1 MTEHGT
7 YRAGSGWFDSSR
19 NAWIN
24 DPAKLTEVIPG
35 PELTRGAADE
45 VASWGKPKA
54 FTENTELESLIRLR
68 DSSKTEDRANY
79 DRIANGAKRMAIG
92 SYEQAKAEG

>member
-19 NAWIN
+19 NAWVN
-24 DPAKLTEVIPG
+24 DPAKLTEIIPG

-45 VASWGKPKA
+45 VAGWGKREFK
-54 FTENTELESLIRLR
+54 ENPELEALIRLR
-68 DSSKTEDRANY
+68 DSSKPEDRANY
-79 DRIANGAKRMAIG
+79 DRIATGGKRMAVG
-92 SYEQAKAEG
+92 QYEQQKAEA